1 MAAKAVG
8 AATAP
13 ETTVVV
19 KAAPATAPRLETRRK
34 AVLSHLGGSD
44 SVLFLM
50 LLTLQNAAQGLPL
63 SFLQR
68 ILFPSQRIFLISSQ
82 EPQALVCICHFLCWV
97 LSHGDTWPERV
108 QPFSGRLTEIQE
120 KKVQG
125 YV

>member
-19 KAAPATAPRLETRRK
+19 TAAPATAPRLETRRK
-34 AVLSHLGGSD
+34 AVLSHLGGLD

-63 SFLQR
+63 SSSSVFCSLHSVFSSLVLR
-68 ILFPSQRIFLISSQ
+68 NPRRWCAFATSSAGFSLMETHGLKESNRSQ
-82 EPQALVCICHFLCWV
+82 VV
-97 LSHGDTWPERV
+97 
-108 QPFSGRLTEIQE
+108 
-120 KKVQG
+120 
-125 YV
+125 